1 MRLSTAWL
9 PAAVI
14 DFQLGICCNSCC
26 TVAFEDLLA
35 AMAGQLVKRV
45 DDAAAAVGLQ
55 VQVDHGGGEG
65 MVTTFIRIF
74 LLSMSAI
81 LIRLHSSM
89 RTPLL

>member
-14 DFQLGICCNSCC
+14 DFQCGICCNSCC
-26 TVAFEDLLA
+26 TVAFEALLA

-55 VQVDHGGGEG
+55 VQVDHGGGDIAVAE
-65 MVTTFIRIF
+65 
-74 LLSMSAI
+74 
-81 LIRLHSSM
+81 
-89 RTPLL
+89 